1 MFIVVF
7 IVYHSITNVQK
18 ETSQKKTVFFP
29 VKTSW
34 GFYENLQLL
43 KYHLIYWTEAA
54 TQRWGFTPPVFPPVL
69 GRSKF
74 VFRAWGVGD
83 REGSVGEW
91 LFFFFGLMIWTM
103 DRYDIIIWY
112 AKEFGVQFGIDMQ
125 IPKVENMQ
133 SKWQNKQKECHQSK
147 ANTTKL
153 SLLKKR
159 SARLITL
166 FAGHGGIWFS
176 YI

>member
-1 MFIVVF
+1 MFLVLLNGTKQKLPPKKQVF
-7 IVYHSITNVQK
+7 SRWKPLGALLWKFTTAEISFDLLYRGSDSEVGFHSP
-18 ETSQKKTVFFP
+18 SFP
-29 VKTSW
+29 SSF
-34 GFYENLQLL
+34 G
-43 KYHLIYWTEAA
+43 
-54 TQRWGFTPPVFPPVL
+54 G
-69 GRSKF
+69 SKF
-74 VFRAWGVGD
+74 VFMSL
-83 REGSVGEW
+83 GSVTGKYQYGNDW
-91 LFFFFGLMIWTM
+91 FFCLVWWFEICI
-103 DRYDIIIWY
+103 DIISWY

-147 ANTTKL
+147 SNTTKL

-176 YI
+176 